1 MKIIWTPLALQ
12 RADEMASHIA
22 LDNPAAAL
30 AWLKALFAKVE
41 RLIRFPES
49 GRRVPEAE
57 RSEIREILH
66 GNCRIIYRLSKGKV
80 ILLTLRHSRRYFVL
94 EGESSK

>member
-41 RLIRFPES
+41 RLIHFPES
-49 GRRVPEAE
+49 GRMVPEAA

-66 GNCRIIYRLSKGKV
+66 GNCRIIYRLRKGKV
-80 ILLTLRHSRRYFVL
+80 VLLTLRYSRQLFVL
-94 EGESSK
+94 EADS